1 MTFPCNDKRHPWCPK
16 CRPEVAAQVSVNRK
30 GKGMGNTNN
39 LNGCRGYHHSMA
51 FKAKLS
57 KLLKGNKRFLGHKHT
72 AKAKRLISKHR
83 LKHLETVQNCNCAA
97 HNYFRQPSLLAWDA
111 YDLLLKDFRVVIP
124 EMRFGRYSV
133 DFLLAEEWLGIE
145 IDGPFH
151 KGREARDAK
160 RDAELLEK
168 FDLPIV
174 RLSKKDIYQ

>member
-1 MTFPCNDKRHPWCPK
+1 MEDVCVSTKTPK
-16 CRPEVAAQVSVNRK
+16 SKSSSLK
-30 GKGMGNTNN
+30 GKTYEEIYGVEGAIEQRRK
-39 LNGCRGYHHSMA
+39 RGISMSRA
-51 FKAKLS
+51 RK
-57 KLLKGNKRFLGHKHT
+57 NKPW
-72 AKAKRLISKHR
+72 
-83 LKHLETVQNCNCAA
+83 TVQNCNCAA